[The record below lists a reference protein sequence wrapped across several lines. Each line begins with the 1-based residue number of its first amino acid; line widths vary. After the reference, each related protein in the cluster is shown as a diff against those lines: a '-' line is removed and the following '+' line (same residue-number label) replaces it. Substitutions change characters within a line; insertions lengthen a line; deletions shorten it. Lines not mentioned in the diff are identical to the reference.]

1 MRMTI
6 NIWSLAVHHHYLTK
20 ATAPLNIFSGKKL
33 PGHPFLPSTHF
44 LAIFIQVNWILT
56 YWEPLYLHCEVNS
69 LSFFLKITFSFFKK
83 ITFPFFWSSNP
94 LKFLK
99 PLFLQCALLFEDKEG
114 WPGSPTFHSVFP
126 VQGFQKSIPNLW
138 DFQKVFPVQGLP
150 KKYSNKQTKVFS
162 QATIWQTHTEKENSY
177 ARFSFLHFPQ
187 QTCTIHYLTGW
198 LLQKINQSNVGDL

>member
-6 NIWSLAVHHHYLTK
+6 KSSSFIGHHHYSTK
-20 ATAPLNIFSGKKL
+20 ATKPFNTGKKL

-56 YWEPLYLHCEVNS
+56 CWKPLYLHCEVSS
-69 LSFFLKITFSFFKK
+69 LSCFKIITFSFFKK

-94 LKFLK
+94 LKFLPFWK

-126 VQGFQKSIPNLW
+126 VQGFRKSIPN
-138 DFQKVFPVQGLP
+138 KP
-150 KKYSNKQTKVFS
+150 KYSPKQLFGKPTPRKKILTQSFLLCISHNKPVPS
-162 QATIWQTHTEKENSY
+162 IIWQDDCDKKSISQMLVIYSVTY
-177 ARFSFLHFPQ
+177 DCPQ
-187 QTCTIHYLTGW
+187 
-198 LLQKINQSNVGDL
+198 

>member
-6 NIWSLAVHHHYLTK
+6 KSSSFLGHHHYSTK
-20 ATAPLNIFSGKKL
+20 ATKPFNTGKKL

-56 YWEPLYLHCEVNS
+56 CWKPLYLHCEVSS
-69 LSFFLKITFSFFKK
+69 LSCFKIITFSFFKK

-94 LKFLK
+94 LKFLPFWK

-126 VQGFQKSIPNLW
+126 VQGSKKSIAR
-138 DFQKVFPVQGLP
+138 DSEKVFQTNQSILP
-150 KKYSNKQTKVFS
+150 SNYLANPHRERKFLRKVFFS
-162 QATIWQTHTEKENSY
+162 AFPTTNLYHPLFDRMIATK
-177 ARFSFLHFPQ
+177 
-187 QTCTIHYLTGW
+187 
-198 LLQKINQSNVGDL
+198 NQSVKCWWSIV